1 MCVCAC
7 ALGAREAAG
16 VIELAMGSES
26 RFSAPQLLFSL
37 GQVYLPFLSVLAI
50 LVWFVVTCV
59 SGSAMCI
66 IMSDIAQLSLF
77 KAFTNSSQVEKTPVG
92 WGTVG

>member
-16 VIELAMGSES
+16 VLELAMGSES
-26 RFSAPQLLFSL
+26 RFSAPELLFSL
-37 GQVYLPFLSVLAI
+37 GQVYLAFLSVLDI
-50 LVWFVVTCV
+50 LMWFVITCV

-66 IMSDIAQLSLF
+66 IMSGIAQLSLF
-77 KAFTNSSQVEKTPVG
+77 KAFTESSQVEKTPVG